1 MTEPTVVVTMGDPCG
16 VGPEVVLKAL
26 ESTLVRQRC
35 RVLILGDWQILQRTQ
50 RSLERPRR
58 VVRRP
63 FELVPWHPGDPIP
76 DEQSVVAV
84 YSLSSLSAAESYP
97 GRPGAACGKAVY
109 CYIKRATELI
119 LSGTANALAT
129 GISKRVLHLAGYR
142 YPGHTELLGKL
153 TGTNELRMMLLGPC
167 LKIVLATVHVPYR
180 SVPRELTRQRI
191 VTTLRLAH
199 VGLRERF
206 DIRRPRLAVAA
217 LNPHAGEDGIFGQE
231 EKTTVRPA
239 IRQARKHGIQAYGP
253 FPADT
258 VFRQAVEGVY
268 DAVICMYHD
277 QGLIP
282 LKLLYFFD
290 GVALTLGLPF
300 VRTSVDH
307 GTGYDIA
314 GKNLAD
320 GSSMREAILL
330 AAKLATTD
338 KR

>member
-1 MTEPTVVVTMGDPCG
+1 
-16 VGPEVVLKAL
+16 
-26 ESTLVRQRC
+26 
-35 RVLILGDWQILQRTQ
+35 
-50 RSLERPRR
+50 
-58 VVRRP
+58 
-63 FELVPWHPGDPIP
+63 
-76 DEQSVVAV
+76 
-84 YSLSSLSAAESYP
+84 
-97 GRPGAACGKAVY
+97 
-109 CYIKRATELI
+109 
-119 LSGTANALAT
+119 
-129 GISKRVLHLAGYR
+129 
-142 YPGHTELLGKL
+142 
-153 TGTNELRMMLLGPC
+153 
-167 LKIVLATVHVPYR
+167 
-180 SVPRELTRQRI
+180 
-191 VTTLRLAH
+191 
-199 VGLRERF
+199 
-206 DIRRPRLAVAA
+206 LAVAA

-258 VFRQAVEGVY
+258 VFRQAVEGAY